1 MADFH
6 LLITNWY
13 RQNARFLPWRNTKN
27 AYFIWLS
34 EIILQQTRVNQGLN
48 YFLKFQNNYPTV
60 KHLAEASEQQVLSD
74 WQGLGY
80 YSRARNLHFTAKIVA
95 NEFNGIFPNSFE
107 EIKKMKGIGDY
118 TASAIASFA
127 FDLPHAV
134 VDGNVFRVIS
144 RLYDIE
150 TPIDTSEGKKIFDS
164 LAKEL
169 LGDNPPAIHNQAI
182 MEFGALQC
190 VPANPN
196 CEICPLI
203 GQCLAF
209 KNKSITERPQKR
221 GKIIPR
227 NRYFHFV
234 QFEDGENILLE
245 KRTSKDIWQHLF
257 QFPLI
262 EAEQN
267 TELTEIEEQLTTRF
281 EMRPTAVSSQIKHIL
296 THQRIYAHVWKFDS
310 FPAKNRMDSDWL
322 IVNKNDLIIYP
333 IPRLLDRYLLE
344 EQ

>member
-1 MADFH
+1 MTDFH
-6 LLITNWY
+6 LLITDWY
-13 RQNARFLPWRNTKN
+13 RQNARSLPWRNTKN
-27 AYFIWLS
+27 AYIIWLS

-60 KHLAEASEQQVLSD
+60 KHLAQASEQEVLSD

-95 NEFNGIFPNSFE
+95 NEFNGIFPSSFD
-107 EIKKMKGIGDY
+107 EIKKLKGIGDY

-134 VDGNVFRVIS
+134 VDGNVFRVLS

-150 TPIDTSEGKKIFDS
+150 TPIDSNEGKKIFDS

-169 LGDNPPAIHNQAI
+169 LGENPPAIHNQAI

-196 CEICPLI
+196 CEICPFI
-203 GQCLAF
+203 SQCVAF
-209 KNKSITERPQKR
+209 KNKTISERPQKR
-221 GKIIPR
+221 GKIIPK
-227 NRYFHFV
+227 NRYFHFL
-234 QFEDGENILLE
+234 QFDDGENILLE
-245 KRTSKDIWQHLF
+245 KRTDKDIWQHLF

-262 EAEQN
+262 E
-267 TELTEIEEQLTTRF
+267 TDHLSELEEIKMQLIERF
-281 EMRPTAVSSQIKHIL
+281 KITPSTVSNQIKHIL
-296 THQRIYAHVWKFDS
+296 THQRIYAHVWRFDS
-310 FPAKNRMDSDWL
+310 LPKGNDLDENWVM
-322 IVNKNDLIIYP
+322 VNPNDLINYP

-344 EQ
+344 D

>member
-6 LLITNWY
+6 LLIADWY
-13 RQNARFLPWRNTKN
+13 RQNARILPWRNTKN

-60 KHLAEASEQQVLSD
+60 KHLAEASEQQVLAD

-95 NEFNGIFPNSFE
+95 NEFNGVFPTSFD
-107 EIKKMKGIGDY
+107 EIKKLKGIGDY

-150 TPIDTSEGKKIFDS
+150 TPIDTNEGKKIFDS

-169 LGDNPPAIHNQAI
+169 LGNNPPALHNQAI

-203 GQCLAF
+203 SQCLAF
-209 KNKSITERPQKR
+209 KNKTISERPQKR
-221 GKIIPR
+221 GKIVPK
-227 NRYFHFV
+227 NRYFHFL
-234 QFEDGENILLE
+234 QFNDGKNIFLE
-245 KRTSKDIWQHLF
+245 KRTNKDIWQHLF

-262 EAEQN
+262 ETDEN
-267 TELTEIEEQLTTRF
+267 SEID
-281 EMRPTAVSSQIKHIL
+281 EMKAHLIDKYKIAPISVSNQIKHIL
-296 THQRIYAHVWKFDS
+296 THQRIYAHVWKFDT
-310 FPAKNRMDSDWL
+310 FPHEDERDENWINVHS
-322 IVNKNDLIIYP
+322 NDLINYP

-344 EQ
+344 E

>member
-6 LLITNWY
+6 LLITDWY
-13 RQNARFLPWRNTKN
+13 RQNARSLPWRNTKN

-60 KHLAEASEQQVLSD
+60 KHLAQASEQEVLSD

-95 NEFNGIFPNSFE
+95 NEYNGIFPSSFNA
-107 EIKKMKGIGDY
+107 IKKLKGIGDY

-134 VDGNVFRVIS
+134 VDGNVFRVLS

-150 TPIDTSEGKKIFDS
+150 IPIDSNEGKKFFDS

-169 LGDNPPAIHNQAI
+169 LGENPPAIHNQAI

-196 CEICPLI
+196 CEICPLVL
-203 GQCLAF
+203 QCLAF
-209 KNKSITERPQKR
+209 KNKTITERPQKR
-221 GKIIPR
+221 GKIIPK
-227 NRYFHFV
+227 NRYFHFL

-245 KRTSKDIWQHLF
+245 KRIGKDIWQHLF

-262 EAEQN
+262 ETNNMSQLE
-267 TELTEIEEQLTTRF
+267 EIKDLLIERF
-281 EMRPTAVSSQIKHIL
+281 KITPSSVSNQIKHIL
-296 THQRIYAHVWKFDS
+296 THQRIYAHVWRFDS
-310 FPAKNRMDSDWL
+310 LPKENEFDENWIK
-322 IVNKNDLIIYP
+322 VNLTDLINYP

-344 EQ
+344 D

>member
-1 MADFH
+1 MANFH
-6 LLITNWY
+6 LSITDWY
-13 RQNARFLPWRNTKN
+13 RQNARSLPWRETKN

-60 KHLAEASEQQVLSD
+60 KHLAQASEQQVLAD

-80 YSRARNLHFTAKIVA
+80 YSRARNLHFAAKIVV
-95 NEFNGIFPNSFE
+95 NDFNGVFPSSFE
-107 EIKKMKGIGDY
+107 DLKKLKGVGDY

-150 TPIDTSEGKKIFDS
+150 TPIDTNEGKKIFDS

-169 LGDNPPAIHNQAI
+169 LSENPPAIHNQAI

-196 CEICPLI
+196 CEIWI
-203 GQCLAF
+203 F
-209 KNKSITERPQKR
+209 
-221 GKIIPR
+221 
-227 NRYFHFV
+227 
-234 QFEDGENILLE
+234 
-245 KRTSKDIWQHLF
+245 
-257 QFPLI
+257 
-262 EAEQN
+262 
-267 TELTEIEEQLTTRF
+267 
-281 EMRPTAVSSQIKHIL
+281 
-296 THQRIYAHVWKFDS
+296 
-310 FPAKNRMDSDWL
+310 
-322 IVNKNDLIIYP
+322 IV
-333 IPRLLDRYLLE
+333 RV
-344 EQ
+344 